1 MEEVLSDAVERG
13 RVTADDAQDMVQSL
27 LDRARQETTDV
38 VKDLEQLLERGRSE
52 LDTRRKRGEK
62 AAAKARKQVEEAT
75 SKART
80 RAVRGADP
88 ALARVDRVRRAVGA
102 GPSFPILGFDELTAG
117 QVVARL
123 SELAPAQLRK
133 VRDYEKR
140 NANRKSV
147 LNAIGSKLG

>member
-1 MEEVLSDAVERG
+1 MEEVLAEAVDRG

-52 LDTRRKRGEK
+52 FDARRKRSET
-62 AAAKARKQVEEAT
+62 AAAKARKQVEQAT

-88 ALARVDRVRRAVGA
+88 ALAQVDRVRRAAGV
-102 GPSFPILGFDELTAG
+102 GPSFPISGSTSSRPGRWWPVSRIWLPPSSARSVTTRSATPTAS
-117 QVVARL
+117 R
-123 SELAPAQLRK
+123 S
-133 VRDYEKR
+133 
-140 NANRKSV
+140 
-147 LNAIGSKLG
+147 